1 MDECRAGNVPAAMSL
16 ARRWIPLRPDKK
28 PRVSK
33 WQKPEAWGDFSAA
46 RAGANLAGFVLGGGF
61 ICLDYDYVMGKDGDL
76 TAGAWEML
84 ERLKGMTGDTYIET
98 SQSGRGIHAFYKVE
112 HVPDGFPD
120 TLKIQLGEP
129 MDGMKTG
136 NRLEVYTATGAG
148 RYIAV
153 TGNTMS
159 HVLDVADGSKI
170 LPYLLS
176 LSGRDK
182 QKGNAS
188 TPSRARAGGGTDRDD
203 TATRPILSAAEIPPI
218 IEKSKSGALFREL
231 FYDGNISRY
240 NNDDSSADI
249 ALMNMLPFYCGGNAT
264 LMAEVFSMSA
274 LAGRDKWKSRADYR
288 QMTIKA
294 ALASW
299 DGVSYEAR
307 RPPIADS
314 SSGSTEIFPDMVW
327 PVVSYAG
334 RKHSPIRQAWENV
347 AYLLSRAGISCRYN
361 LFSKQIDFSGHGLDS
376 LSNDAAITT
385 VRGMAYKNG
394 LGISRQDLYDS
405 LYKIAEGNRYSPVRD
420 YLRAAKDVYM
430 ESDRRDYIHAV
441 FSSCF
446 VLNPEY
452 NQNPA
457 FCEMLLRRWLI
468 GAARIAFN
476 DGDESMQGVL
486 VLQGEQGIGKTR
498 FLYSLLPDRAWGA
511 DGISLDPSVKD
522 DVLKVIRLWFVEL
535 GELGETLRKEKL
547 DRLKQFITACTDDIR
562 RPYGHITEKIPRTT
576 AFIGTVNGT
585 GFLKDS
591 TGDRRY
597 WVIAVNKVEEMPID
611 RALLWGQ
618 VMYLAFDKKERAWLD
633 SEEIKQLSA
642 GNDYF
647 ERVTDEEQAILDT
660 LNFDAPIEQW
670 TERTIKELSE
680 EIGFNGRS
688 LSMISRVVRKIA
700 RKDKRIRIPTNHHR
714 KLFLL
719 PPPNWVAPE

>member
-33 WQKPEAWGDFSAA
+33 WQKPETWGDFSAA

-159 HVLDVADGSKI
+159 HVLDVADGGKI

-182 QKGNAS
+182 QKGKQKAETTVPSTAGAS
-188 TPSRARAGGGTDRDD
+188 TKGHAGG
-203 TATRPILSAAEIPPI
+203 LSASEIPAI
-218 IEKSKSGALFREL
+218 IEKSKSGALFKEL
-231 FYDGNISRY
+231 FYDGNIRRY
-240 NNDDSSADI
+240 DNDESSADI
-249 ALMNMLPFYCGGNAT
+249 ALMNMLPFYCGGNAAT
-264 LMAEVFSMSA
+264 MEEVFSMSA
-274 LAGRDKWKSRADYR
+274 LAKRSKWQERKDYR
-288 QMTIKA
+288 ERTIKA
-294 ALASW
+294 ALDSW
-299 DGVSYEAR
+299 NGVSYGDHAADASSVDADVFPAMKWPTIAR
-307 RPPIADS
+307 EGKRA
-314 SSGSTEIFPDMVW
+314 FPM
-327 PVVSYAG
+327 P
-334 RKHSPIRQAWENV
+334 QAWENV
-347 AYLLSRAGISCRYN
+347 EYLLSRAGVSCRYN
-361 LFSKQIDFSGHGLDS
+361 LLSKQIDFSGNGLDGQS
-376 LSNDAAITT
+376 ADSAITT
-385 VRGMAYKNG
+385 IRGMAYKNRLRIG
-394 LGISRQDLYDS
+394 RQDLQDA
-405 LYKIAEGNRYSPVRD
+405 LWKIAEGNRYSPVRD

-430 ESDRRDYIHAV
+430 ESDRRDYIHDV

-522 DVLKVIRLWFVEL
+522 DVLKVIRLWLVEL

-576 AFIGTVNGT
+576 AFIGTVNGA

-642 GNDYF
+642 GNEYF
-647 ERVTDEEQAILDT
+647 ERVTDEERAILDT
-660 LNFDAPIEQW
+660 LNFEAPIEQW

-688 LSMISRVVRKIA
+688 LSMISRVIRKIA

-719 PPPNWVAPE
+719 PPLNWVAPE